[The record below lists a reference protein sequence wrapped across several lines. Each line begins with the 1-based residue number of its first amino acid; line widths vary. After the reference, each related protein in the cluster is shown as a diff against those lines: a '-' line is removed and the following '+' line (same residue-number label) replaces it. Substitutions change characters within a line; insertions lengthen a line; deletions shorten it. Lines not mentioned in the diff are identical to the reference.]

1 MEADACSSLVNGSPG
16 LRAKLSMRLFQAMKA
31 IFLMLGEELRKP
43 SSSKYS
49 REFMKAPPLWSN

>member
-1 MEADACSSLVNGSPG
+1 MTVALTPNFQRNLPG

-31 IFLMLGEELRKP
+31 IFLILGEELRKP

-49 REFMKAPPLWSN
+49 KELIKAPPLWSN